1 MENKIDDIKTPQL
14 VIDKGETP
22 QVEGMTEIPQAPSFP
37 VVAEEQKSD
46 ESGLSRLE
54 DSLTEKELAQVES
67 FVPQIDVCDTAAVM
81 NYGAGTQKN
90 IAEFANKTLANV
102 KTKDMGEVG
111 AMITTLMGELKS
123 LDDPEDE
130 GGFFGFF
137 RKKKDKLETLKAR
150 YNKVETNVTTIEN
163 ELDARQTQLMKDS
176 AMLDPMYEVNMTYFK
191 ELTMYIVAG
200 KKKLEQ
206 VRTEQLA
213 ALEEKARQTGA
224 PEDAQA
230 AKDLA
235 AQCERFEKKLF
246 DLTTT
251 RTIAMQTAPQIR
263 MVQAAD
269 NEMAEK
275 IQSTIVNTIPLW
287 KNQMIIALGVEHS
300 TQAAKAQKAV
310 SDMTN
315 ELLKKNA
322 DALEMAT
329 VEVAKESERGIVDI
343 ETLQHT
349 NQKLIDTL
357 DEVLRIQKEGKDRR
371 AAAET
376 ELAAIENQL
385 KAKLLEAAQA
395 SK

>member
-1 MENKIDDIKTPQL
+1 MENKVEEVKAPQL
-14 VIDKGETP
+14 VIDKSEMP
-22 QVEGMTEIPQAPSFP
+22 MVENMSEMPVEPELPVAAESRQAD
-37 VVAEEQKSD
+37 A
-46 ESGLSRLE
+46 SGLADLE
-54 DSLTEKELAQVES
+54 ASLSEKEMAQVES
-67 FVPQIDVCDTAAVM
+67 FVPQINVRDTAAIM

-90 IAEFANKTLANV
+90 IAEFANKTLSNV
-102 KTKDMGEVG
+102 STKDMGEVG
-111 AMITTLMGELKS
+111 AMITGLMGELKS
-123 LDDPEDE
+123 LDDDED
-130 GGFFGFF
+130 GGIFSFFH
-137 RKKKDKLETLKAR
+137 KKKDKLALMKAK
-150 YNKVETNVTTIEN
+150 YNKIETNVTTIET

-176 AMLDPMYEVNMTYFK
+176 AMLDQMYDVNMTYFR

-200 KKKLEQ
+200 KRRLEQ
-206 VRTEQLA
+206 VRNEDLA
-213 ALEEKARQTGA
+213 ALEAKARESGA

-235 AQCERFEKKLF
+235 AQCERFEKKLH
-246 DLTTT
+246 DLSIT

-263 MVQAAD
+263 LVQAAN

-315 ELLKKNA
+315 ELLRKNA

-329 VEVAKESERGIVDI
+329 VEVAKESERSIVDV

-357 DEVLRIQKEGKDRR
+357 DEVLRVQKEGKERR
-371 AAAET
+371 AAAEV
-376 ELAAIENQL
+376 ELAAIEDQL
-385 KAKLLEAAQA
+385 RTKLLEAAQA
-395 SK
+395 SR

>member
-1 MENKIDDIKTPQL
+1 MENKVEEVKAPQL
-14 VIDKGETP
+14 VIDKSEMP
-22 QVEGMTEIPQAPSFP
+22 KVENMSEMPVEPELPVAAESRQAD
-37 VVAEEQKSD
+37 A
-46 ESGLSRLE
+46 SGLADLE
-54 DSLTEKELAQVES
+54 ASLSEKEMAQVES
-67 FVPQIDVCDTAAVM
+67 FVPQINVRDTAAIM

-90 IAEFANKTLANV
+90 IAEFANKTLSNV
-102 KTKDMGEVG
+102 STKDMGEVG
-111 AMITTLMGELKS
+111 AMITGLMGELKS
-123 LDDPEDE
+123 LDDDED
-130 GGFFGFF
+130 GGIFSFFH
-137 RKKKDKLETLKAR
+137 KKKDKLALMKAK
-150 YNKVETNVTTIEN
+150 YNKIETNVTTIET

-176 AMLDPMYEVNMTYFK
+176 AMLDQMYDVNMTYFR

-200 KKKLEQ
+200 KRRLEQ
-206 VRTEQLA
+206 VRNEDLA
-213 ALEEKARQTGA
+213 ALETKARESGA

-235 AQCERFEKKLF
+235 AQCERFEKKLH
-246 DLTTT
+246 DLSIT

-263 MVQAAD
+263 LVQAAN

-315 ELLKKNA
+315 ELLRKNA

-329 VEVAKESERGIVDI
+329 VEVAKESERSIVDV

-357 DEVLRIQKEGKDRR
+357 DEVLRVQQEGKERR
-371 AAAET
+371 AAAEV
-376 ELAAIENQL
+376 ELAAIEDQL
-385 KAKLLEAAQA
+385 RTKLLEAAQA
-395 SK
+395 SR